1 MKMPKLKFQKYIA
14 SKFEECLELF
24 ELNCPAYFAE
34 EERKGYRKYLDY
46 NKDIY
51 LLGYENDSLAC
62 CFGIREHNI
71 DLCSLR
77 WIMVHPNRHKS
88 GFGNEMMSYIIN
100 YAKEQNKKT
109 VLISTSQ
116 YTNNFFEKYGAK
128 EVAFTENGWGRGM
141 HKIDMRIDFNL

>member
-34 EERKGYRKYLDY
+34 EEREDYRKFLQHD
-46 NKDIY
+46 KDIY

-62 CFGIREHNI
+62 CFGITEHNI
-71 DLCSLR
+71 DLCSLS
-77 WIMVHPNRHKS
+77 WIMVQPNRHKN
-88 GFGNEMMSYIIN
+88 GFGNEMMSYFIN
-100 YAKEQNKKT
+100 YAKETIKKT
-109 VLISTSQ
+109 ALISTSQ
-116 YTNNFFEKYGAK
+116 HANKFFEKYGAR
-128 EVAFTENGWGRGM
+128 EIAFKENGWGRGM